1 MMNKNQLIIFIKNP
15 VLGKVKTRLAK
26 YIGDRSA
33 LQIYLSLLKHTFKIT
48 KELEDV
54 VKVVYY
60 SDVVEEDDMWISTSF
75 GKSLQEGNDLGM
87 RMKNAFQTAF
97 NEGAERVVIIGS
109 DCFELTQ
116 NYIEHAFN
124 ILNSNQAVIGPAVDG
139 GYYLLGMNRMYSSV
153 FQDVE
158 WSTHNV
164 FVSTFVKL
172 KEEDIQFKLLPV
184 LYDVDR
190 VEDVPELLQ
199 YNVILKA

>member
-1 MMNKNQLIIFIKNP
+1 MNKNQLIIFIKNP

>member
-1 MMNKNQLIIFIKNP
+1 MNKNQLIIFIKNP

-158 WSTHNV
+158 WSSHNV

>member
-1 MMNKNQLIIFIKNP
+1 MNKNQLIIFIKNP

-109 DCFELTQ
+109 DCFELT
-116 NYIEHAFN
+116 
-124 ILNSNQAVIGPAVDG
+124 
-139 GYYLLGMNRMYSSV
+139 
-153 FQDVE
+153 
-158 WSTHNV
+158 
-164 FVSTFVKL
+164 
-172 KEEDIQFKLLPV
+172 
-184 LYDVDR
+184 
-190 VEDVPELLQ
+190 
-199 YNVILKA
+199 

>member
-1 MMNKNQLIIFIKNP
+1 M
-15 VLGKVKTRLAK
+15 
-26 YIGDRSA
+26 
-33 LQIYLSLLKHTFKIT
+33 
-48 KELEDV
+48 
-54 VKVVYY
+54 KVVYY